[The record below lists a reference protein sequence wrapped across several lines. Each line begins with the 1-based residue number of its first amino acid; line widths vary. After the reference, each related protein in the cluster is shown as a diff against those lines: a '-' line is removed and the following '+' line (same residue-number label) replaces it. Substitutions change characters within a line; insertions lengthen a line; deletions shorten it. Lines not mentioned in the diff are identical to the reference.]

1 LHKIKSMSKLNKEEL
16 EYIRQA
22 EADFKKKKGEISDLE
37 IRKHYLID
45 EIKDIQR
52 SFSGFE
58 AELIKKYG
66 EDSVIDMSTG
76 EVKKK

>member
-1 LHKIKSMSKLNKEEL
+1 MSKLNKEEL

>member
-1 LHKIKSMSKLNKEEL
+1 MSKLNKEEL

-22 EADFKKKKGEISDLE
+22 EVDFKKKKSEISDLE

-52 SFSGFE
+52 QFSGFE